1 MWDNGVNIHDV
12 RQIRT
17 RCNVWFG
24 VGAID
29 SIRDIVLDMVGR
41 DIKSVLVVTGSNSYK
56 SSGAWGRIEPALKAA
71 GITYAVYNE
80 VTPNPTTGQVD
91 TAVLVGRDLKAEA
104 VIGMGGGSADAFG
117 RSGDDGCFPLQF
129 HGSLIVCCC
138 IRKVFSLYAFGYP

>member
-91 TAVLVGRDLKAEA
+91 TAVLVGRDIKAEA
-104 VIGMGGGSADAFG
+104 VIGIGGGSALDAG
-117 RSGDDGCFPLQF
+117 KCVAAMMKYPNHKAAQLASGELEPD
-129 HGSLIVCCC
+129 
-138 IRKVFSLYAFGYP
+138 RKSVV

>member
-56 SSGAWGRIEPALKAA
+56 SSGAWGRIEPAL
-71 GITYAVYNE
+71 NE
-80 VTPNPTTGQVD
+80 VTQTRPP
-91 TAVLVGRDLKAEA
+91 
-104 VIGMGGGSADAFG
+104 G
-117 RSGDDGCFPLQF
+117 RSTPPCWSGAT
-129 HGSLIVCCC
+129 SR
-138 IRKVFSLYAFGYP
+138 RKR

>member
-71 GITYAVYNE
+71 GITYAVS
-80 VTPNPTTGQVD
+80 TKSPQTRPP
-91 TAVLVGRDLKAEA
+91 
-104 VIGMGGGSADAFG
+104 G
-117 RSGDDGCFPLQF
+117 RSTPPCWSGVT
-129 HGSLIVCCC
+129 SR
-138 IRKVFSLYAFGYP
+138 RKR

>member
-80 VTPNPTTGQVD
+80 VTPNPTTG
-91 TAVLVGRDLKAEA
+91 
-104 VIGMGGGSADAFG
+104 
-117 RSGDDGCFPLQF
+117 RSTPPCWSGVT
-129 HGSLIVCCC
+129 SR
-138 IRKVFSLYAFGYP
+138 RKR